1 MAENSEKKSVQK
13 AGHKKPVFWVLV
25 FIGCG
30 TALFP
35 PTLLVLLSGMIPSIV
50 AALLNTSRIGGNLA
64 SMIALNL
71 SGVIPVL
78 GILWQRGH
86 NFDEAFLILSDPY
99 MWLAMFGGAAIATFL
114 SWGVPIFVFAVYE
127 VKAKAAARKLMR
139 QRGKLL
145 EEWGDQ
151 LAEDAKARTS
161 GIN

>member
-1 MAENSEKKSVQK
+1 MAETAGKKAMPK
-13 AGHKKPVFWVLV
+13 AGHRKPVFWILV

-64 SMIALNL
+64 AMIALNL

-86 NFDEAFLILSDPY
+86 NLDEAFIILSDPY
-99 MWLAMFGGAAIATFL
+99 MWLAMFGGAGIATFL

-127 VKAKAAARKLMR
+127 VKAKSAARKLMR
-139 QRGKLL
+139 QRTKLL

-161 GIN
+161 GVN